1 MSKNKKDS
9 ARHPEVSDQEL
20 SQTSGGGI
28 GDFLSS
34 CGKAWSKA
42 SESGGMRGEQIGNLF
57 SAGLTAVGAP
67 TKYNNYNNPKDD
79 KK

>member
-9 ARHPEVSDQEL
+9 ARHSEVSDQEL
-20 SQTSGGGI
+20 SETSGGG
-28 GDFLSS
+28 FFSE

-42 SESGGMRGEQIGNLF
+42 SESGGFRGAQIGNLIE
-57 SAGLTAVGAP
+57 AGLTAVGAP
-67 TKYNNYNNPKDD
+67 TKYNNYNNPTKDD